1 MNRKEL
7 GNLGEEVAVNYLIA
21 QGLEIVELNYF
32 NKKGYCQGEIDIIA
46 KDKEGEFVFVEVK
59 TRKGSKDDLVPEE
72 NIGKTKIIR
81 LQKAI
86 TWFFNRKGILD
97 ADWRIDAVSVI
108 VDFEQKKF
116 HIKHIKYIRF

>member
-46 KDKEGEFVFVEVK
+46 KDKEGEFIFVEVK
-59 TRKGSKDDLVPEE
+59 TRKGSKDGLVPEE

-97 ADWRIDAVSVI
+97 AKWRIDAVSVI